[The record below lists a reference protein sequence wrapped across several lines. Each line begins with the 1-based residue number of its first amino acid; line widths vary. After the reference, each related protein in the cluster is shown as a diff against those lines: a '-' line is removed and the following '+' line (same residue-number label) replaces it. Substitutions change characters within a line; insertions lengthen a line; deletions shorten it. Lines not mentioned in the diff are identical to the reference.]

1 VLRSIRD
8 IDVQNK
14 RVLVRVDFNVDLG
27 ADGNVIDDFRIRAV
41 LPTVNYLIEN
51 NAKVILMSHLGD
63 PEGIVNSGL
72 RLSPVRAKLAELLSM
87 NVLGSPDCIGSLAED
102 AVSAMHEGE
111 VLLLEN
117 LRFHK
122 EEKENNDEF
131 ARRLA
136 VLGDVYVNDAFAVCH
151 RSHASVSAITKFLPA
166 YAGLLLEKEVAIL
179 RKAVKNPDHPL
190 VVVMGGAKIST
201 KIKLIKNFL
210 DKADHILLGGALA
223 NTVLCAQGLAVGDSV
238 VEEEM
243 VEAVKDFS
251 LTNTKI
257 HLPVDTV
264 VSEDKNGEGE
274 VRIAPVGNTRP
285 HELILDIGPETVELF
300 SKIISSAKMIV
311 WNGPMG
317 LFEIDQFSRGTKE
330 VIQAIAAGNAFSIAG
345 GGETIVYL
353 DKTGLAGKFSH
364 ISTGGGAMLDFLAGE
379 KMPGLQALETNNY

>member
-1 VLRSIRD
+1 MLRSIRD

-41 LPTVNYLIEN
+41 FPTLNYLIEN

-179 RKAVKNPDHPL
+179 GKAVKNPDHPL
-190 VVVMGGAKIST
+190 VFVMGGAKIST

-330 VIQAIAAGNAFSIAG
+330 IIQAIAAGNAFSIAG

>member
-1 VLRSIRD
+1 MLRSIRD

-41 LPTVNYLIEN
+41 FPTLNYLIEN

>member
-14 RVLVRVDFNVDLG
+14 RVLVRVDFNVDLD
-27 ADGNVIDDFRIRAV
+27 ADGNVVDDFRIRAA
-41 LPTVNYLIEN
+41 LTTIKYLLEN
-51 NAKVILMSHLGD
+51 GAKIILMSHLGD
-63 PEGIVNSGL
+63 PKGVVNED
-72 RLSPVRAKLAELLSM
+72 LSLYPVRRKLAELLGRP
-87 NVLGSPDCIGSLAED
+87 VIGVRDCVGLAAEE
-102 AVSAMHEGE
+102 AVSKIQPGM

-122 EEKENNDEF
+122 EEKENNNEF
-131 ARRLA
+131 AESLA
-136 VLGDVYVNDAFAVCH
+136 MLGDVYVNDAFAVCH
-151 RSHASVSAITKFLPA
+151 RNHASVSAITKFLPS
-166 YAGLLLEKEVAIL
+166 YAGLLLEKEVGVL
-179 RKAVKNPDHPL
+179 EKAMKNPDHPL
-190 VVVMGGAKIST
+190 VVIMGGAKIST
-201 KIKLIKNFL
+201 KVKLIKNFL

-243 VEAVKDFS
+243 VEAVKDFN
-251 LTNTKI
+251 LTDTKI

-264 VSEDKNGEGE
+264 VSEDKSGKGKIK
-274 VRIAPVGNTRP
+274 IASVGNTGPR
-285 HELILDIGPETVELF
+285 ELILDIGPETVELF

-317 LFEIDQFSRGTKE
+317 LFETDQFSRGTKE
-330 VIQAIAAGNAFSIAG
+330 IIQAIAASNAFSIAG

-364 ISTGGGAMLDFLAGE
+364 ISTGGGAMLDFLAGD
-379 KMPGLQALETNNY
+379 KLPGIEALER